1 MDAPCL
7 GISCLTMNP
16 AEKMLRTADRFQQS
30 HPWLAF
36 PVAVWKKF
44 GDDQAGNLAA
54 LIAYYAF
61 VSIFPLLLILV
72 TVLNIVLHDHP
83 ALRAK
88 LINSALAD
96 YPVVGQQIKSNVH
109 SLNQT
114 GVAFAI
120 GIILILLGTRGV
132 ANAMQNAL
140 NSVWEVPKS
149 QRPGFPWSWLRSFAL
164 IVVVGVGEITTS
176 VLAGVV
182 GGTGHIPGFAVKI
195 AATAVSLALNVG
207 MFWLAFR
214 LATASVV
221 TWRDLRLGA
230 IIAGCAW
237 QILQLAGGYF
247 VGHQLA
253 HSSAL
258 YGTFGVVLGLI
269 AWLYLQAEATLYAA
283 EANIVHVHKLWPRS
297 LAPPHTAEDVR
308 AYRLYAEAETRDKD
322 ESVHVPRSRGEN
334 MPGKPAVSQGEPS
347 AAPEKP
353 AVSAQAK
360 RGEKSHELDEK
371 T

>member
-1 MDAPCL
+1 
-7 GISCLTMNP
+7 MNP
-16 AEKMLRTADRFQQS
+16 AQKMLQTTDRFQQG

-88 LINSALAD
+88 LINSALSD
-96 YPVVGQQIKSNVH
+96 YPVVGEQIRSNVH

-114 GVAFAI
+114 GVALAV
-120 GIILILLGTRGV
+120 GMVLIFLGARGV

-149 QRPGFPWSWLRSFAL
+149 RRPGFPWSWLRSIAL
-164 IVVVGVGEITTS
+164 ILVVGAGEITTS
-176 VLAGVV
+176 VLSSVV
-182 GGTGHIPGFAVKI
+182 GGAGHIIPGFAVRI
-195 AATAVSLALNVG
+195 AATAVSLVLNVG
-207 MFWLAFR
+207 MFWLAFP
-214 LATASVV
+214 LAVASDV

-237 QILQLAGGYF
+237 QILQLAGGY
-247 VGHQLA
+247 VVAHQLA

-283 EANIVHVHKLWPRS
+283 EANVVCVRKLWPRS
-297 LAPPHTAEDVR
+297 LASPPHTAEDIR
-308 AYRLYAEAETRDKD
+308 AYRLYAEAEKRDKH
-322 ESVHVPRSRGEN
+322 ESVNVNIPSPHGEN
-334 MPGKPAVSQGEPS
+334 MPGKPVVPQGEPS

-353 AVSAQAK
+353 AVSHAGETG
-360 RGEKSHELDEK
+360 RGTL
-371 T
+371 